1 MPTREDVLAIR
12 SIEDAFDFLTPRVT
26 KREVALVRV
35 ALDEDLIAMTLHAY
49 DALED
54 EMIPE
59 EYACGTIR
67 HGRARSKDRDAAAGR
82 SVGLNFEN
90 TERLAVRPLRVKVS
104 WEVEYF
110 IATVHTL

>member
-35 ALDEDLIAMTLHAY
+35 ALDEDLIVMTPHAY

-54 EMIPE
+54 EMIPGRIRLGNDSAR
-59 EYACGTIR
+59 AC
-67 HGRARSKDRDAAAGR
+67 A
-82 SVGLNFEN
+82 V
-90 TERLAVRPLRVKVS
+90 ERPRCRGWA
-104 WEVEYF
+104 
-110 IATVHTL
+110 